1 MEISNKVV
9 AIHQPNFFPWLG
21 YFNKIAKADTFVFLD
36 HVQFSKTAG
45 TWSNRVNIMINKSP
59 GWLTAPID
67 RNFHG
72 VRNIN
77 EMYYQRNNQW
87 RQKLIKTIEFN
98 YKKSPFFKEV
108 ISTIEPLIL
117 NQEESISR
125 YNIIAVKLIAH
136 KLNIPSDKFILS
148 SEVNIEGHSNEML
161 VSIVKALKGN
171 IYMCGGGA
179 DGYQNED
186 VFKKN
191 EISLKKQDFLHPQ
204 YEQFNSDSFHPGLS
218 ILDALFNVGWN
229 QTMQLI
235 HNFD

>member
-1 MEISNKVV
+1 MEISNKVI

-45 TWSNRVNIMINKSP
+45 TWSNRVQIVINKSP
-59 GWLTAPID
+59 SWLTAPID

-72 VRNIN
+72 LRNIN
-77 EMYYQRNNQW
+77 EMNYQKNSQW

-98 YKKSPFFKEV
+98 YRKSPFFKEV
-108 ISTIEPLIL
+108 ISTIEPLVL
-117 NQEESISR
+117 NEEESISK
-125 YNIIAVKLIAH
+125 YNIRAVKLIAN
-136 KLNIPSDKFILS
+136 KLNIPSEKFILS
-148 SEVNIEGHSNEML
+148 SELNFEGHSNEML
-161 VSIVKALKGN
+161 VSIVKALKGS

-186 VFKKN
+186 VFKN
-191 EISLKKQDFLHPQ
+191 NVISLKRQDFVHPQ
-204 YEQFNSDSFHPGLS
+204 YEQFNSDFFQPGLS
-218 ILDALFNVGWN
+218 ILDALFNVGWD